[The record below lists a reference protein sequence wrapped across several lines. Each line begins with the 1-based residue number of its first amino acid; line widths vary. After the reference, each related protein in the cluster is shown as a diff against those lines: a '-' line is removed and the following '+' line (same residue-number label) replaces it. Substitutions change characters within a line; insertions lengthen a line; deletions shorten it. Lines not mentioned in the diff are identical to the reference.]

1 MLFIWDGFFY
11 NTCEMM
17 KDAKINDRVRV
28 TIFVNMLV
36 LLEVKM
42 YDSAYGWSKQSK
54 KKKMP

>member
-1 MLFIWDGFFY
+1 
-11 NTCEMM
+11 M

-28 TIFVNMLV
+28 TIFVHMLV